1 MNNLG
6 YAQEKEKNMIKEKYY
21 TGYQPKLDIDKYAY
35 YVDDTN
41 KKIMYKIIEEYLN
54 EHSRMHDFQYLL
66 DAFSNRL
73 IECPIIVYL
82 ESYQVAYDSIKD
94 NNINNLYAGK
104 HDYTVI
110 KLERKQL
117 ISAE

>member
-1 MNNLG
+1 
-6 YAQEKEKNMIKEKYY
+6 MIKEKYY
-21 TGYQPKLDIDKYAY
+21 NGYQPKLDIDRYAY
-35 YVDDTN
+35 YVDNTN

-82 ESYQVAYDSIKD
+82 ESTQVAYDSIKD
-94 NNINNLYAGK
+94 NNINNSYAGR
-104 HDYTVI
+104 HGYTLI
-110 KLERKQL
+110 KLETLSL
-117 ISAE
+117 ISVE